1 MMVRDSVRTIVS
13 SYEAIPH
20 IVAEHRVENTEGGVD
35 TPSTTSC
42 FLESEEGS
50 VSPSASHTY

>member
-1 MMVRDSVRTIVS
+1 MMAQDSVRNTVS
-13 SYEAIPH
+13 NHEVVADH
-20 IVAEHRVENTEGGVD
+20 IAEHSVENTEGGVD

-50 VSPSASHTY
+50 VSPPGSHSY